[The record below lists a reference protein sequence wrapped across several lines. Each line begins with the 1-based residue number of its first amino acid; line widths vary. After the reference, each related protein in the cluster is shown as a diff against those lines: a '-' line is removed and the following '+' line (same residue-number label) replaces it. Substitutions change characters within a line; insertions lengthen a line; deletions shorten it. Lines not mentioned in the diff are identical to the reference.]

1 MFIGKKEFD
10 KEVFLLKERIDF
22 LIKEILV
29 YKTEINILKE
39 FIFHKKA
46 DDKEESALNE
56 ILKRLAKLE
65 GREDMPNG

>member
-1 MFIGKKEFD
+1 MFITKKEFY
-10 KEVFLLKERIDF
+10 KEVFFIKEKIDF

-29 YKTEINILKE
+29 YKAEINILKE

-46 DDKEESALNE
+46 DGNEESALNE